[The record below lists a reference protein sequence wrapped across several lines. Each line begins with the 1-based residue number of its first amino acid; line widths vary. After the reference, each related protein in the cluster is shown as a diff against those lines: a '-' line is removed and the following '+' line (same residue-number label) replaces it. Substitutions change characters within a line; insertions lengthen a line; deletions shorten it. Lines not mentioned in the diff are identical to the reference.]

1 MLILLFSGCTKQPE
15 QSPYFQPLFTTNRE
29 VRPQAAIDSYCDN
42 AEDWAN
48 FTALLDKYPTDDGIY
63 ALYAVRLGLC
73 EMMELGFIDLNRSI
87 NIFEEMRAAAIAT
100 VIAREEKAE
109 AEKVKQS
116 GEGI

>member
-1 MLILLFSGCTKQPE
+1 
-15 QSPYFQPLFTTNRE
+15 
-29 VRPQAAIDSYCDN
+29 
-42 AEDWAN
+42 
-48 FTALLDKYPTDDGIY
+48 
-63 ALYAVRLGLC
+63 
-73 EMMELGFIDLNRSI
+73 MMELGFIDLNRSI